1 MTYRDRPLGELA
13 ISIPRATR
21 LFRHHALDFCCGG
34 KQTLQRAAARQ
45 SLDLAMLESQLA
57 ELDSA
62 PQPHRDWQQAPL
74 AELTAFIVT
83 RYHQRHR
90 EQLPELVLMA
100 QKVERVHT
108 DKVGCPRGLA
118 KQLDS
123 LRQELDGHMM
133 KEERILFPLIE
144 QGEGARCQGPISV
157 MEHEHRDAGERLEV
171 IRFLTDNMT
180 PPAGACTTWRALY
193 AGISELI
200 NDLMEHISLENNLL
214 FPRALNDA

>member
-21 LFRHHALDFCCGG
+21 LFRQYQLDFCCGG
-34 KQTLQRAAARQ
+34 KQTLQRAAARHA
-45 SLDLAMLESQLA
+45 LDLDTLERQLA
-57 ELDSA
+57 ELEHHPST
-62 PQPHRDWQQAPL
+62 QRDWQQAPL
-74 AELTAFIVT
+74 AELTAFIVS

-90 EQLPELVLMA
+90 EQLPELALMA
-100 QKVERVHT
+100 QKVEQVHA

-123 LRQELDGHMM
+123 LRQELDSHMM

-157 MEHEHRDAGERLEV
+157 MEHEHRDAGELLDV

-180 PPAGACTTWRALY
+180 PPQGACTTWRALY
-193 AGISELI
+193 AGINELVD
-200 NDLMEHISLENNLL
+200 DLMAHISLENNLL
-214 FPRALNDA
+214 FPRALAGN